1 MKGFM
6 YIIIPER
13 RKPLPFHRN
22 NVHGLATTIL
32 ITSLSR
38 VFWLHIGLASK
49 IFLLSSTESGW
60 YPSSEKANSSDPLRG
75 YPPTWIV
82 VRCPLRFVRM
92 IPHPVCIL
100 LYLVVIIFSHHMYT
114 YYSINSTGPTY
125 VRSQIIQSILIL
137 YFFYLLSL
145 PIWIHAELSGFS
157 PSIPKVRSLCLNLS
171 RSMAKQAGSSSSVHS
186 NTQSLKIWWMHRSN
200 VVPKKKRRRSSE
212 EEIRN
217 YRSTT
222 KSNNQTKCR
231 ERMKHTFPRS

>member
-1 MKGFM
+1 M
-6 YIIIPER
+6 
-13 RKPLPFHRN
+13 
-22 NVHGLATTIL
+22 
-32 ITSLSR
+32 
-38 VFWLHIGLASK
+38 
-49 IFLLSSTESGW
+49 
-60 YPSSEKANSSDPLRG
+60 ANSSDPLRG

-171 RSMAKQAGSSSSVHS
+171 RSMVKQAGSSSSVHS
-186 NTQSLKIWWMHRSN
+186 NT
-200 VVPKKKRRRSSE
+200 P
-212 EEIRN
+212 
-217 YRSTT
+217 
-222 KSNNQTKCR
+222 
-231 ERMKHTFPRS
+231 PRSLSHSSGGLCPPQLKCSCGEPIATFTSGTPRNPGRRFLKCAKQVYISSSLEQNGLTLISFLLFGVI

>member
-1 MKGFM
+1 
-6 YIIIPER
+6 
-13 RKPLPFHRN
+13 
-22 NVHGLATTIL
+22 
-32 ITSLSR
+32 
-38 VFWLHIGLASK
+38 
-49 IFLLSSTESGW
+49 
-60 YPSSEKANSSDPLRG
+60 
-75 YPPTWIV
+75 
-82 VRCPLRFVRM
+82 M

-186 NTQSLKIWWMHRSN
+186 NTPPRSLSHSSGGLCPPQLKCSCGEPIATFTSGTPRNPGRHPHWIPHPLDLSFYRRVN
-200 VVPKKKRRRSSE
+200 AQIKCRPKKKE
-212 EEIRN
+212 
-217 YRSTT
+217 
-222 KSNNQTKCR
+222 KAFVGGGNQKL
-231 ERMKHTFPRS
+231 